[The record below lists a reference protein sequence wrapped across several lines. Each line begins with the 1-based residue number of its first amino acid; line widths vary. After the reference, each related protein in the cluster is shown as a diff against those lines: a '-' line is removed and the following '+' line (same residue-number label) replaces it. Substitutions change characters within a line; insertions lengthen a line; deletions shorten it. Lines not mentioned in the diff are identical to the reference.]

1 MNRMSCRR
9 RRTPGFAPGR
19 SHWLVGLGLLL
30 AGIGTAPPA
39 WSAEPAA
46 VPAVGALLDFSP
58 GTAKAKAFFLRQ
70 PVARDLVSED
80 FEMAGVD
87 LDGDGR
93 PEIVLRSTAA
103 SYCSGRAGCAV
114 QVLQQRGQ
122 RVVELLSLYTS
133 ARLALT
139 RDPVGGAYRALAIVN
154 DQGQVVR
161 ADKPGTPMHG
171 KLMVYP
177 MGRGR

>member
-1 MNRMSCRR
+1 MRNSSPFVQGQVCLSMALLL
-9 RRTPGFAPGR
+9 G
-19 SHWLVGLGLLL
+19 GLGG
-30 AGIGTAPPA
+30 AERTAA
-39 WSAEPAA
+39 QVHVEAA
-46 VPAVGALLDFSP
+46 PVIDFQP
-58 GTAKAKAFFLRQ
+58 GTAKAKAFFQRH
-70 PVARDLVSED
+70 PATRDLVSED

-103 SYCSGRAGCAV
+103 SYCSGRAGCALM
-114 QVLQQRGQ
+114 VLQQRGPK
-122 RVVELLSLYTS
+122 VVELLSMFTS
-133 ARLALT
+133 ERLAVT
-139 RDPVGGAYRALAIVN
+139 REPVGGAFRALAIVD

>member
-1 MNRMSCRR
+1 MALLL
-9 RRTPGFAPGR
+9 G
-19 SHWLVGLGLLL
+19 GLGG
-30 AGIGTAPPA
+30 AERTAA
-39 WSAEPAA
+39 QVHVEAA
-46 VPAVGALLDFSP
+46 PVIDFQP
-58 GTAKAKAFFLRQ
+58 GTAKAKAFFQRH
-70 PVARDLVSED
+70 PATRDLVSED

-103 SYCSGRAGCAV
+103 SYCSGRAGCALM
-114 QVLQQRGQ
+114 VLQQRGPK
-122 RVVELLSLYTS
+122 VVELLSMFTS
-133 ARLALT
+133 ERLAVT
-139 RDPVGGAYRALAIVN
+139 REPVGGAFRALAIVD

>member
-1 MNRMSCRR
+1 MNRMSCKR
-9 RRTPGFAPGR
+9 RRTAGR
-19 SHWLVGLGLLL
+19 PSGWGRRLAGLILLL
-30 AGIGTAPPA
+30 AGVGTTHPA
-39 WSAEPAA
+39 WSAGPADS
-46 VPAVGALLDFSP
+46 PAVGAPLDFGP
-58 GTAKAKAFFLRQ
+58 ATAKAKAFFLRQ
-70 PVARDLVSED
+70 PVTRDLASED

-93 PEIVLRSTAA
+93 KEVVLRSTAA
-103 SYCSGRAGCAV
+103 SYCGSAGCAV

-122 RVVELLSLYTS
+122 RVVELLSLFTS
-133 ARLALT
+133 ARLAVT

-177 MGRGR
+177 MGWGR